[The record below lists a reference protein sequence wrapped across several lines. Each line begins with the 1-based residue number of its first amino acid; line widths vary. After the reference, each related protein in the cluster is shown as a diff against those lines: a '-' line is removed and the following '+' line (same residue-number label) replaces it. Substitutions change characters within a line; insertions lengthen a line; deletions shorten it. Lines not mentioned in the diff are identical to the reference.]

1 MKANVKLLKKQR
13 RITDEFKKGIVKD
26 FESGQLSIAQLSSLY
41 GVHSS
46 MIYRWIY
53 KFSNF
58 NAQGVRIIEM
68 KMSSTEKIK
77 ELEKKVK
84 ELERI
89 VGNKQIMIDFLEKM
103 IELTKEE
110 LDIDIKKNYN
120 TLRSGGSK
128 PTESK

>member
-89 VGNKQIMIDFLEKM
+89 VGNKQGG
-103 IELTKEE
+103 TKSQS
-110 LDIDIKKNYN
+110 NYPMSHLPYPIRYLLN
-120 TLRSGGSK
+120 V
-128 PTESK
+128 